1 MFKLPMAKQIGGL
14 VVLVAIIL
22 FGVWA
27 YLGSQGQYSVV
38 YATSGEIYIGKLA
51 TFPRLILTDAHA
63 LITAK
68 DVNDPTKAV
77 FRMNPFSSAVWAT
90 DKVYLN
96 PEQVIF
102 YGPLNADSSALKGI
116 LSKDLSPQEGEQVLP
131 TANPK

>member
-14 VVLVAIIL
+14 VLLVAIIL

-51 TFPRLILTDAHA
+51 TFPRLTLTEAYA

-68 DVNDPTKAV
+68 DANDPTKAV
-77 FRMNPFSSAVWAT
+77 FRMNPFSSAVWAS

-102 YGPLNADSSALKGI
+102 YGPLRETSAALKGI
-116 LSKDLSPQEGEQVLP
+116 IDKNLNPEGEQVLP
-131 TANPK
+131 ASNAK